1 MKTRT
6 TAPWLAVSALALS
19 AACQSLNPSSPL
31 QPGEHFAEVTLR
43 FES

>member
-1 MKTRT
+1 MKTH
-6 TAPWLAVSALALS
+6 TAAPLLALSALALS

-31 QPGEHFAEVTLR
+31 QAGEPFAEVTLR